1 VLWLPDEFRLVVLL
15 AVNALLCVA
24 AFRLAR
30 HLSGRGGIG
39 ALMDGLLIVYA
50 VQYLSVCL
58 TGLLGIL
65 SAGSIY
71 GLATLAA
78 LGMLY
83 VARPRQP
90 LAPQKWSLDRVLIG
104 AAVLFVVGYLIGFAW
119 VQGAASFPGDDALTY
134 HLPIPAAWLR
144 DHRLSLQTIWFFN
157 PANTYS
163 PMAGE
168 TFITWL
174 LAPVGNDVV
183 VRYVQMPAMLLLL
196 AAMIELMISLGVRP
210 GAAALVALAAVLCRA
225 IVAQAGLVKDD
236 LFLAA
241 FFMTA
246 VAGLAPPRLSDRLGP
261 WRVGIASGLF
271 LAIKYTAL
279 PMAPLLLLAIDAPLR
294 AGWKRRHWLIAV
306 GSLILLAGPWYL
318 RNWIVA
324 GNPLYPVT
332 LNLAGVRIF
341 DGLFIPQ
348 RSTQMRTLGGAWT
361 ALTGMYQSLSPALMG
376 VLIIGSLAG
385 LVLSI
390 RRLRDPLLRLC
401 VVGPLIGLAIFICLA
416 HAAEIRYAEPPLLL
430 MFAATGLAIASL
442 RPPPLALAAA
452 GSLMLL
458 SGAGGFE
465 ARQPLIIFFSAGIM
479 LATLGMLAAVYASAR
494 IWCVLAVVGMV
505 AAAGWIYVY
514 WLATLSAVEGL
525 TLPSLMLFYPKP
537 AEVYA
542 VVARDLPPD
551 APLAYTNLHLI
562 RPLMGFN
569 YQRPVFYVP
578 VRPDITAYHD
588 LPPSDQR
595 LTDQQLRPWISTL
608 LLSDPQMSQWQQRLL
623 ESPAAYLLV
632 GKQPDVPPAPELT
645 FAKQAPGRFQL
656 VFENEAAALF
666 RIIR

>member
-30 HLSGRGGIG
+30 HLSGRSGIG
-39 ALMDGLLIVYA
+39 SVMDGLLIVYA

-58 TGLLGIL
+58 TGLLGVL
-65 SAGSIY
+65 SAESMY
-71 GLATLAA
+71 GLATLAS
-78 LGMLY
+78 LVMLY
-83 VARPRQP
+83 VARRRQP
-90 LAPQKWSLDRVLIG
+90 LPAQKWSADRILVG
-104 AAVLFVVGYLIGFAW
+104 AAALFVVGYLIGFAW

-134 HLPIPAAWLR
+134 HLPIPAIWLR

-196 AAMIELMISLGVRP
+196 AAMIEVITGLGMRP

-225 IVAQAGLVKDD
+225 IVAQAALVKDD

-246 VAGLAPPRLSDRLGP
+246 VAGLAPPRLADRLGP
-261 WRVGIASGLF
+261 WRVGIAAGLF
-271 LAIKYTAL
+271 LATKYTAL
-279 PMAPLLLLAIDAPLR
+279 PMAPLLLLAVDAPLR

-306 GSLILLAGPWYL
+306 GCVVLLAGPWYL

-332 LNLAGVRIF
+332 LNLAGIRIF
-341 DGLFIPQ
+341 DGLFIPE
-348 RSTQMRTLGGAWT
+348 RSTQMRTFGGAWT
-361 ALTGMYQSLSPALMG
+361 ALTGMYQSLSPALMV
-376 VLIIGSLAG
+376 VLIIGSVVGLA
-385 LVLSI
+385 LSV

-401 VVGPLIGLAIFICLA
+401 VIGPLIGMAIFIFLA

-430 MFAATGLAIASL
+430 MFAAAGLAIASL

-452 GSLMLL
+452 AALALF

-465 ARQPLIIFFSAGIM
+465 ARRPLIVFFSAGIV
-479 LATLGMLAAVYASAR
+479 LATLGMLAAIYASVR
-494 IWCVLAVVGMV
+494 IRSVLVALGAVV
-505 AAAGWIYVY
+505 AAGWIYVY
-514 WLATLSAVEGL
+514 WLATIGAVDGL
-525 TLPSLMLFYPKP
+525 TLPSMMLFYPKS
-537 AEVYA
+537 AEVWA
-542 VVARDLPPD
+542 VVERDLPPE
-551 APLAYTNLHLI
+551 APIAYTNLHLI

-578 VRPDITAYHD
+578 VRPDVRAYHN
-588 LPPSDQR
+588 LPPSDQP

-608 LLSDPQMSQWQQRLL
+608 LLSDPQMPQWQQRLL
-623 ESPAAYLLV
+623 QSPAAYLLV

-645 FAKQAPGRFQL
+645 FAKQAPERFRP